1 MKLHSPDTL
10 TSYVA
15 RTTKQRADYVSIVE
29 RWETDSMGIA
39 KVARMTSR
47 EIHRTRSRAYRYA
60 TSMARYQFAAHCLA
74 HDTSVQMARYFGNT
88 K

>member
-1 MKLHSPDTL
+1 MKLHNQKTL
-10 TSYVA
+10 ISYVA

-29 RWETDSMGIA
+29 RWETDSMGIP

-47 EIHRTRSRAYRYA
+47 EIHRTRACAYRYA
-60 TSMARYQFAAHCLA
+60 CSMARYQFAAHCA
-74 HDTSVQMARYFGNT
+74 VYGS